1 MQLHL
6 QEAEELQMRGEN
18 KGDKTMSGMP
28 LATARGNST
37 TTLFTELLAGLD
49 ATPDGGTDPAPSAAP
64 ASRLIHCTAELES
77 SQHLSGKVALMWGSS
92 DLDVFIR
99 SLFMDSRDGE
109 RRGLPAAMAAELMFL
124 AKTNKVLRAMDA
136 VKKLGL
142 SFRDAH
148 RLIDESDE
156 ARLVAIQSR
165 SAAPEPMVLAAK
177 RQATADGF
185 WRILTNGNFVI
196 YLMVATIFGLLAWI
210 LSRQA

>member
-1 MQLHL
+1 
-6 QEAEELQMRGEN
+6 MRGEY

-28 LATARGNST
+28 LAATPGNST
-37 TTLFTELLAGLD
+37 TTLFSELLAGLD
-49 ATPDGGTDPAPSAAP
+49 ATPDDGIDPAPSATP

-136 VKKLGL
+136 VKTLKL
-142 SFRDAH
+142 SFQEAH
-148 RLIDESDE
+148 RLVDQADD
-156 ARLVAIQSR
+156 ARLLLSQSR
-165 SAAPEPMVLAAK
+165 VAAQETVVLASRRKAA
-177 RQATADGF
+177 QEGF
-185 WRILTNGNFVI
+185 LAGLWRGNFVI
-196 YLMVATIFGLLAWI
+196 YLMSAAICGLLFWI
-210 LSRQA
+210 VAR

>member
-1 MQLHL
+1 
-6 QEAEELQMRGEN
+6 MRGEP

-28 LATARGNST
+28 LAATPGNST
-37 TTLFTELLAGLD
+37 STLFSELLAGLD
-49 ATPDGGTDPAPSAAP
+49 ATPDDGIDLAPSAAP

-136 VKKLGL
+136 VRKLGL
-142 SFRDAH
+142 SFQDAH

-156 ARLVAIQSR
+156 TRLVAIQSQA
-165 SAAPEPMVLAAK
+165 AAPEPMVLAAK
-177 RQATADGF
+177 RRATAGGF
-185 WRILTNGNFVI
+185 WRTLTNGNFVI
-196 YLMVATIFGLLAWI
+196 YLMVTTIFGLLAWI
-210 LSRQA
+210 LSRLV